1 MAVPRAGKGPSEP
14 FKEWSFWGREVPVG
28 NPANQPDF
36 TVSGATGSGPA
47 GGQVLLD
54 PGWQIKGTGSVATT
68 ALDDNVVETEFVLP
82 PGPRGSPGVRRDRR
96 LGQGD
101 LQDRA
106 VGQARYVPRR
116 VPVQGRPGPGQL
128 KIADIDRDLG
138 NNTAGLTITVT
149 AAGKPQPGPST
160 SASTTPSASASA
172 SASTAPGAGNAP
184 GPKGGSGGNLYAM
197 ARRRRSA

>member
-1 MAVPRAGKGPSEP
+1 MTTWWKPSSCCRPASASSAAARAPRVA
-14 FKEWSFWGREVPVG
+14 
-28 NPANQPDF
+28 
-36 TVSGATGSGPA
+36 
-47 GGQVLLD
+47 
-54 PGWQIKGTGSVATT
+54 GTGGSVKGIFKIEPW
-68 ALDDNVVETEFVLP
+68 VK
-82 PGPRGSPGVRRDRR
+82 PGTYHGEYRYKVDR
-96 LGQGD
+96 
-101 LQDRA
+101 
-106 VGQARYVPRR
+106 
-116 VPVQGRPGPGQL
+116 GPGQL

-172 SASTAPGAGNAP
+172 STAPGAGNAP